1 MDKPKK
7 TNRFFS
13 TPSSNKKQQHLL
25 KHSGSKDGG
34 DVEVVMERSKR
45 KEKVK
50 GLSSIGS
57 AAKENSQMGGGGGS
71 DDGEEELLLK
81 TSATAAKRFKVHS
94 KPLNDCNAID
104 LAVVPRKI
112 RSAMIK
118 RNRESLS
125 PPLPE
130 AKKPHRTPNGTHQP
144 HLSSTQKAKQKMLFQ
159 KQGVPGQL
167 ECIPITKDEEE
178 VAETLFALARM
189 IPDKPVNYRVDQK
202 NTEAKPSP
210 VRRTTEVPML
220 ASEALK
226 NESAKS
232 LKEDIIVEA
241 TNIPSSVEGSGSDA
255 GTVNFLPD
263 TSMMH
268 RPSII
273 RNSKFMLDRGII
285 GPLSDSR
292 ISQFQKNEHT
302 DLTSLSVASTS
313 GVLINPC
320 HTNSRLQGTQHKAS
334 LCDQKTEL
342 WPVAAILKKQEEH
355 SMKENNDGDKRFPS
369 CMEGTPALSLIE
381 GNNHNGSGLGLSL
394 AGSRDRELAWSSE
407 SKVPSWLNSA
417 KKPDLAGDG
426 VLKEKVNSVLVGKT
440 QPWKKCTT
448 HVHISRLISVHQA
461 SEEKSMLP
469 PTTNQMLPN
478 GTKHGASAPSSLN
491 GLISLSDKNGLNR
504 FISIDGCLSD
514 GDAGTN
520 MHEVRNRILRDKQN
534 RDFLSLSTG
543 GSLGSA
549 APFNAVNQ
557 RTNKLDSSVQ
567 FHVPYLHSVAQNPSP
582 VPFNVHGR
590 SSSLYPDHLT
600 VRATQQLKSEQMAS
614 PFCSPQHAV
623 HANSA
628 NHHHHHQ
635 QQQQQQ
641 QQQMWA
647 AHYMSGRNSTAS
659 YSSNWQHG
667 KQDSPIYIPGE
678 CSQPPAHS
686 SSSLRHEGFS
696 AKFPSNMQ
704 LQQQQQQQQ
713 QLFFLSSLSASS
725 SRGKMHH
732 PHHHPH
738 HLAGG
743 YDGAS
748 GGSMLTARLT

>member
-34 DVEVVMERSKR
+34 DMEVVMERSKK

-57 AAKENSQMGGGGGS
+57 AAKENSQIGGGGS

-144 HLSSTQKAKQKMLFQ
+144 HLSSTQKAKQKM

-167 ECIPITKDEEE
+167 ESIPITKDEEE

-202 NTEAKPSP
+202 NTEAKPPP
-210 VRRTTEVPML
+210 VRQTTEVPML
-220 ASEALK
+220 VSEASK

-255 GTVNFLPD
+255 ATVNFLPE

-268 RPSII
+268 RPSIF
-273 RNSKFMLDRGII
+273 RNPKFMLDRGII

-292 ISQFQKNEHT
+292 ISQLQKNEHT

-320 HTNSRLQGTQHKAS
+320 HTNRWLQGTQHEA
-334 LCDQKTEL
+334 LFCDQKTEL

-355 SMKENNDGDKRFPS
+355 SMKENNDGDKHFAS
-369 CMEGTPALSLIE
+369 CMEGTPALSLVE
-381 GNNHNGSGLGLSL
+381 GNNHNGSGLELSL
-394 AGSRDRELAWSSE
+394 AGSHDRELAWSS
-407 SKVPSWLNSA
+407 KINVPSWLNSA
-417 KKPDLAGDG
+417 KKPNLAGDG
-426 VLKEKVNSVLVGKT
+426 VLKEKVNSVTVGKT
-440 QPWKKCTT
+440 QPWKKCAT
-448 HVHISRLISVHQA
+448 HVHISRLIRVHQA

-469 PTTNQMLPN
+469 PISNQMLPN

-491 GLISLSDKNGLNR
+491 GLISSSDKNGLNR
-504 FISIDGCLSD
+504 FISIDGCLND

-520 MHEVRNRILRDKQN
+520 MNEVRNRILQDKQN

-543 GSLGSA
+543 DGGSLGS
-549 APFNAVNQ
+549 NAVNQ
-557 RTNKLDSSVQ
+557 RTNKLDSPVQ
-567 FHVPYLHSVAQNPSP
+567 FHVPYLHPVVQNPSH
-582 VPFNVHGR
+582 VPFNVRGC
-590 SSSLYPDHLT
+590 SSSLYPDHVT

-614 PFCSPQHAV
+614 PFYSPQHAV
-623 HANSA
+623 HADSA
-628 NHHHHHQ
+628 NHHQ

-641 QQQMWA
+641 QQQMW

-686 SSSLRHEGFS
+686 TSSLRHEGFS
-696 AKFPSNMQ
+696 AKFPANMQ
-704 LQQQQQQQQ
+704 LQQQQQQQQQQ
-713 QLFFLSSLSASS
+713 QLFFLSSSSASS

-732 PHHHPH
+732 QHRHPH

>member
-34 DVEVVMERSKR
+34 DVEVVMERSKK

-71 DDGEEELLLK
+71 DDGEEELLLR

-104 LAVVPRKI
+104 RAVVPRKI
-112 RSAMIK
+112 RSAMTK

-130 AKKPHRTPNGTHQP
+130 AKKRHRTPNGTHQP

-159 KQGVPGQL
+159 KQGVPGQR
-167 ECIPITKDEEE
+167 ESIPITKDEEE

-189 IPDKPVNYRVDQK
+189 IPDKPVNYQVDRK
-202 NTEAKPSP
+202 STEAKPPP
-210 VRRTTEVPML
+210 VQQSNEVPML
-220 ASEALK
+220 ASEASK
-226 NESAKS
+226 DDSAKS
-232 LKEDIIVEA
+232 PKEDIIVEA
-241 TNIPSSVEGSGSDA
+241 TNVPSSIEGSGSDA
-255 GTVNFLPD
+255 VTVNFLPD

-268 RPSII
+268 RPSIF
-273 RNSKFMLDRGII
+273 RKPEFMLDRGII

-292 ISQFQKNEHT
+292 ISQLQKNEHT

-320 HTNSRLQGTQHKAS
+320 NTKRRIQGTQHKAS
-334 LCDQKTEL
+334 ICEPKTEL
-342 WPVAAILKKQEEH
+342 WPVGAILKKQEEH
-355 SMKENNDGDKRFPS
+355 SMKENNDGDKRVAS

-381 GNNHNGSGLGLSL
+381 GNNHNGSGMGLSL
-394 AGSRDRELAWSSE
+394 AGSHDRELAWSSK

-426 VLKEKVNSVLVGKT
+426 VLKEKANSDTVGKT
-440 QPWKKCTT
+440 QPWKKCAT
-448 HVHISRLISVHQA
+448 HVHISRLIRVHQA
-461 SEEKSMLP
+461 SEERSMLP
-469 PTTNQMLPN
+469 PITNQVLPN

-491 GLISLSDKNGLNR
+491 GLISLSDKNRLNR
-504 FISIDGCLSD
+504 FMSIDGCLND
-514 GDAGTN
+514 GDARTN
-520 MHEVRNRILRDKQN
+520 MNEVRNRIHQDKQN

-543 GSLGSA
+543 GGGSLGSA
-549 APFNAVNQ
+549 ASFNTVNQ

-567 FHVPYLHSVAQNPSP
+567 FHVPYLHPVVQNLSH

-600 VRATQQLKSEQMAS
+600 VRATQQLKSEQMES
-614 PFCSPQHAV
+614 PFYSPQHAV
-623 HANSA
+623 HADSA
-628 NHHHHHQ
+628 NHHHHQ

-704 LQQQQQQQQ
+704 LHQQQQQQ
-713 QLFFLSSLSASS
+713 QLFFLSSSSASS

-732 PHHHPH
+732 QHHHPH

-743 YDGAS
+743 YDGS
-748 GGSMLTARLT
+748 GGGSMLTARLT

>member
-34 DVEVVMERSKR
+34 DMEVVMERSKK

-57 AAKENSQMGGGGGS
+57 AAKENSQIGGGGGS

-81 TSATAAKRFKVHS
+81 TSATAAKRFKIHS

-144 HLSSTQKAKQKMLFQ
+144 HLSSMQKAKQKM

-167 ECIPITKDEEE
+167 ESIPITKDEEE

-189 IPDKPVNYRVDQK
+189 IPDKPINYRVDQIS
-202 NTEAKPSP
+202 TEAKHPP
-210 VRRTTEVPML
+210 VQQSTEVPML
-220 ASEALK
+220 ASEASK
-226 NESAKS
+226 KESAKS

-241 TNIPSSVEGSGSDA
+241 TNVPSSVEGSGSDA
-255 GTVNFLPD
+255 ATLNFLPD

-273 RNSKFMLDRGII
+273 RNPKFMLDRGII

-292 ISQFQKNEHT
+292 ISQLQKNEHT
-302 DLTSLSVASTS
+302 DLTSLNVASTS
-313 GVLINPC
+313 GVLIIPC
-320 HTNSRLQGTQHKAS
+320 HTNRRLQGTQHKAS
-334 LCDQKTEL
+334 SFCEQKKEL

-355 SMKENNDGDKRFPS
+355 SMKENNDGDKRFAS
-369 CMEGTPALSLIE
+369 CMEGTPVLSLVE

-394 AGSRDRELAWSSE
+394 AGSHDRELAWSSK
-407 SKVPSWLNSA
+407 SKVPSWLDSA
-417 KKPDLAGDG
+417 KEPDLAGDG
-426 VLKEKVNSVLVGKT
+426 LLKEKVNSVTLGKT
-440 QPWKKCTT
+440 QPWKKCAT
-448 HVHISRLISVHQA
+448 HVHISRLIRVLQA

-469 PTTNQMLPN
+469 PIANQMLPN

-491 GLISLSDKNGLNR
+491 GLISFSDKNGLNR
-504 FISIDGCLSD
+504 YTSVDGCLND

-520 MHEVRNRILRDKQN
+520 MNEVRNRILQDKQN

-543 GSLGSA
+543 GGGSLRSTA
-549 APFNAVNQ
+549 SFNAVNQ
-557 RTNKLDSSVQ
+557 RINKSDSSVQ
-567 FHVPYLHSVAQNPSP
+567 FHVPYLHPVVQNPSP

-614 PFCSPQHAV
+614 PFYSPQHAV
-623 HANSA
+623 HADSA
-628 NHHHHHQ
+628 NHHLHH
-635 QQQQQQ
+635 QQQQ

-686 SSSLRHEGFS
+686 SLSLRHEGFS
-696 AKFPSNMQ
+696 AKFPSNMP
-704 LQQQQQQQQ
+704 LQQQQQQQ
-713 QLFFLSSLSASS
+713 QLFFLSSSSASS

-732 PHHHPH
+732 QHHHPH

-748 GGSMLTARLT
+748 GVSMLTARLT